1 MSRNRE
7 KPCKIY
13 ILGAHAQG
21 KSTLARHIATTYR
34 LPLFDE
40 IARIEI
46 AKLGS
51 MNFDALRTNLD
62 AVTQF
67 QRNVFAAQLRVG
79 AGVARFVSDRAFD
92 NLAYAAENA
101 ATGTAGKLWRSAGCR
116 RYVRGIKEDV
126 RLGRGAVFFV
136 RSGLV
141 GEADG
146 TRATRD
152 LDAAAIHR
160 IDGMVKL
167 LLDLGEVRA
176 VHIQTTNFQERCTI
190 VDAVMRRLV

>member
-1 MSRNRE
+1 MPEHRT

-13 ILGAHAQG
+13 ILGAHSQG
-21 KSTLARHIATTYR
+21 KSTLARHIAATYR

-51 MNFDALRTNLD
+51 MSFDALRTNLD
-62 AVTQF
+62 AVTRF
-67 QRNVFAAQLRVG
+67 QRNVFAAQLQVG

-101 ATGTAGKLWRSAGCR
+101 AIGTAGKLWRSAGCR
-116 RYVRGIKEDV
+116 RYVGAIADDV
-126 RLGRGAVFFV
+126 RQGHGAVFFV
-136 RSGLV
+136 RPGITGV
-141 GEADG
+141 ADG
-146 TRATRD
+146 TRAESD
-152 LDAAAIHR
+152 LDAASIHR

-167 LLDLGEVRA
+167 LLDLGDVAA
-176 VHIQTTNFQERCTI
+176 VPIQTTNFQERCAI